1 MNFIDTHTHLFLEE
15 FNKDRDLVIESAIA
29 KGVNQFFLPNIDSS
43 SIDDLI
49 NLSTKYPDNCFPMMG
64 LHPTSVKEN
73 FEEEL
78 DLVEK
83 YLDEEKFY
91 GIGET
96 GIDLYWDKT
105 FIEEQES
112 AFRYQIKL
120 AKKYK
125 LPIIIHVRDSFNEV
139 FKIVDELND
148 DSLTGIFHCFS
159 GDYNQAEKIIGY
171 KGFKLGIGGVI
182 TFKNSNL
189 GEVISKIDLQ
199 HIVLETDAPFLAPV
213 PKRGR
218 RNESAYLIYIA
229 QKIAELHNISIE
241 TIAEISTKNARQLF
255 KI

>member
-15 FNKDRDLVIESAIA
+15 FNEDRDLIIESAIE
-29 KGVNQFFLPNIDSS
+29 KGVNRFFLPNIDSS
-43 SIDDLI
+43 SINDMLA
-49 NLSTKYPDNCFPMMG
+49 LSKKYPENCFPMMG

-78 DLVEK
+78 ELVEK
-83 YLDEEKFY
+83 YLEKEKFY
-91 GIGET
+91 GVGET

-105 FIEEQES
+105 FIEEQER

-148 DSLTGIFHCFS
+148 DSLSGIFHCFS

-189 GEVISKIDLQ
+189 SEIISKIDLQ

-241 TIAEISTKNARQLF
+241 TVAEISTKNARQLF

>member
-78 DLVEK
+78 ELVEK
-83 YLDEEKFY
+83 YLEKEKFY
-91 GIGET
+91 GVGET

-105 FIEEQES
+105 FIEEQER

-125 LPIIIHVRDSFNEV
+125 LPIIIHVRDSFDEV

-159 GDYNQAEKIIGY
+159 GDYIQAEKIIGY

-189 GEVISKIDLQ
+189 SEIISKIDLQ
-199 HIVLETDAPFLAPV
+199 HIVLETDAPFLSPV

-229 QKIAELHNISIE
+229 QKIADLHNISIE
-241 TIAEISTKNARQLF
+241 TVAEISTKNARQLF